1 MYILHGLRPN
11 LILQFSLPCVS
22 SCDVN
27 WNDSPLILPLI
38 NNLIYVFFR
47 FFTAI
52 PKKKKQQQQQQ
63 KIQQKKQKQKQKQNK
78 SKNENEKEKENSK
91 DFDYI
96 ETTHLSRDDHRGMLT
111 FWRAY
116 L

>member
-1 MYILHGLRPN
+1 M
-11 LILQFSLPCVS
+11 S
-22 SCDVN
+22 SCEVN
-27 WNDSPLILPLI
+27 WNGSPLILPLI
-38 NNLIYVFFR
+38 NNLIYVFFS

-52 PKKKKQQQQQQ
+52 PKKNNNNKKYN
-63 KIQQKKQKQKQKQNK
+63 KKTKKKQKQKQKQNK